1 MNATWG
7 WALALA
13 AVVLGW
19 LQWRWQGVVLAITVI
34 VFWLLLQFSRALRVM
49 RQAGGAPVGH
59 IDSAVML
66 HSRLRRGMRL
76 MEIIPLTRSLGQRV
90 DEPGGAPAPETERFV
105 WTDGS
110 GASVQVEL
118 SGGRLRAWTLQRPA
132 SDEAAPRTATPGS
145 SGGPAEA

>member
-13 AVVLGW
+13 AVVVGW

-59 IDSAVML
+59 VDSAVML

-76 MEIIPLTRSLGQRV
+76 MEIIPLTRSLGQRLE
-90 DEPGGAPAPETERFV
+90 EPGGTPDSASERFL
-105 WTDGS
+105 WTDTS

-132 SDEAAPRTATPGS
+132 SDEAVSATATPPPGGS
-145 SGGPAEA
+145 AAEA